1 MDDGLKIVLS
11 PVQLAAVL
19 SDKSVT
25 ESETMSNRLMG
36 GLGLVMGT
44 LELAGATALCIAPEP
59 TGLTKAAC
67 IIVGAHS
74 MDSINTAANQVL
86 SGKNV
91 RSATYH
97 AAIEMAKQ
105 FGADEDTAWKVG
117 LTVDVGVPIAFSL
130 GLGAARIAAVRVGRI
145 KLIEHESVSGSKPGG
160 HTLLKHIGK
169 SPHEL
174 HERII
179 QSNGVLDLSGSF
191 SSLEIAEAAISKALH
206 NNREWI
212 KLWAASKPRHNMTIS
227 YDVGKTVGYVVQKGS
242 NTTYKATKIR
252 VALKYQTY
260 NNKPY
265 YIITSFPD
273 K

>member
-1 MDDGLKIVLS
+1 MVNLKI
-11 PVQLAAVL
+11 
-19 SDKSVT
+19 
-25 ESETMSNRLMG
+25 RLYG
-36 GLGLVMGT
+36 EFCLW
-44 LELAGATALCIAPEP
+44 IK
-59 TGLTKAAC
+59 TGRAYAFKE
-67 IIVGAHS
+67 
-74 MDSINTAANQVL
+74 
-86 SGKNV
+86 
-91 RSATYH
+91 Y
-97 AAIEMAKQ
+97 
-105 FGADEDTAWKVG
+105 WKI
-117 LTVDVGVPIAFSL
+117 PQ
-130 GLGAARIAAVRVGRI
+130 
-145 KLIEHESVSGSKPGG
+145 
-160 HTLLKHIGK
+160 
-169 SPHEL
+169 EL

-179 QSNGVLDLSGSF
+179 QSNGLMDLSGSF

-242 NTTYKATKIR
+242 NTAYKATKIR